1 MLILCTGCTYKTNHV
16 QPKRGLSNNNYVVYT
31 LTPPKNQPITVFQVV
46 TPYPSHGRNDWH
58 NEGIRVCMKEWKN
71 MKEGMN
77 DGRSAIQGGTPEWTK
92 EGLKEW
98 MKEGMTDVRNEWM
111 TEWMHAKMKST
122 GFENRK
128 MKKTNLQILQ
138 FWCLDPKTQ
147 TTESVVL
154 FFFYFSI
161 FEPSRLHFRM

>member
-31 LTPPKNQPITVFQVV
+31 LTPPKKNQPITVFQVD

-122 GFENRK
+122 GFENWK
-128 MKKTNLQILQ
+128 MKKKNKTTDSAVLVFGSKHQNYRFCSFGVWIQTPKLKNL
-138 FWCLDPKTQ
+138 
-147 TTESVVL
+147 
-154 FFFYFSI
+154 
-161 FEPSRLHFRM
+161 